1 MLNTC
6 ISLCRQDD
14 IDWEIHINN
23 LLKKPRRSVAIL
35 SKVRQYTPTWF
46 IRTIYYSLF
55 NSHMIY

>member
-6 ISLCRQDD
+6 ISLYRQDD

-35 SKVRQYTPTWF
+35 SKVRQYTPT
-46 IRTIYYSLF
+46 
-55 NSHMIY
+55 